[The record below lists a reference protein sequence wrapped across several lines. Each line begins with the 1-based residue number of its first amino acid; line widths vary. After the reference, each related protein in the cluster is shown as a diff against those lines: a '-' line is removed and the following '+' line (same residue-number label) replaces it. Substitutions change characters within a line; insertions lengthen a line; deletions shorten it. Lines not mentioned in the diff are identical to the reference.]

1 MKQIN
6 IRLSEDEYRKLSEIA
21 AKEGMKITTLL
32 RKKLIGEYF
41 RAKVTNEAFE
51 AYKKGKLSLNKVWR
65 LTGLSPSAFLEEL
78 KKRAIE
84 PSIKEE
90 VEEYTLRLA
99 KTKKMGKLPR

>member
-1 MKQIN
+1 MRQIN
-6 IRLSEDEYRKLSEIA
+6 IRLSEEEYKKLNEIA
-21 AKEGMKITTLL
+21 AREGMKVATLL

-41 RAKVTNEAFE
+41 RTRIANEAFE
-51 AYKKGKLSLNKVWR
+51 GYKRGKLSLNKAWR

-99 KTKKMGKLPR
+99 KTKKIGKLPK